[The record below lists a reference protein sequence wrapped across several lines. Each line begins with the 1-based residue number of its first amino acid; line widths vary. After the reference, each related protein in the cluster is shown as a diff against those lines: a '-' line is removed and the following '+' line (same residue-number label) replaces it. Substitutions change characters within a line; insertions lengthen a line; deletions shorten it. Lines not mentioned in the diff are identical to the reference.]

1 MEITPKGE
9 ESDMPTDVM
18 QGRARGVKADL
29 DIRPLTPRVG
39 AEVRNLRL
47 DRLAPGIKQAIYQA
61 WLEHKVLFFR
71 GQADLT
77 TAQFEEFDTIF
88 GEPVAPP
95 TIPVLPGSRF
105 VLELHSEKGGRADD
119 WHTDSSFTPR
129 PDKATILRSLV
140 VPEDLGDTL
149 WGSTAAAYRDLP
161 EPLKRLAENLW
172 VQHSN
177 DYDHTAPPPDASS
190 ALSVL
195 RSKVL
200 RVEHPAV
207 RIHPETGER
216 SILLGAAA
224 KRFVGFSRTETEIL
238 YHLLQ
243 SYVTRPDNVVR
254 WRWQVGDVVIWDNRA
269 TQHMAIN
276 DYGDRLRI
284 MNRISVRGDVPVSI
298 DNQEGGRVLDY

>member
-1 MEITPKGE
+1 
-9 ESDMPTDVM
+9 MPSEVPEYLVLDTD
-18 QGRARGVKADL
+18 QCLK
-29 DIRPLTPRVG
+29 IRPLTPRIG
-39 AEVRNLRL
+39 AEVRDVQLGRL
-47 DRLAPGIKQAIYQA
+47 TASARNKLYEA

-71 GQADLT
+71 GQAGLT
-77 TAQFEEFDTIF
+77 TEQFEEFAAVF

-119 WHTDSSFTPR
+119 WHTDSSFTSR
-129 PDKATILRSLV
+129 PDKATVLRSLV
-140 VPEDLGDTL
+140 IPQDLGDTL
-149 WGSTAAAYRDLP
+149 WASTAAAYQDLP
-161 EPLKRLAENLW
+161 EPLKRLAESLW

-177 DYDHTAPPPDASS
+177 DYDHTAPPPDKSS
-190 ALSVL
+190 ALSAL

-207 RIHPETGER
+207 QVHPETGER
-216 SILLGAAA
+216 CILLGAAA

-238 YHLLQ
+238 YSLLQ
-243 SYVTRPDNVVR
+243 SYVTRPENVVR
-254 WRWQVGDVVIWDNRA
+254 WRWHIGDVAVWDNRA

-284 MNRISVRGDVPVSI
+284 MNRISVRGDEPI
-298 DNQEGGRVLDY
+298 CLDNQKRSRALDY

>member
-1 MEITPKGE
+1 
-9 ESDMPTDVM
+9 MPTNVL
-18 QGRARGVKADL
+18 QNSESGAKADI
-29 DIRPLTPRVG
+29 DIRPLTPRIG
-39 AEVRNLRL
+39 AEVRNIRL
-47 DRLAPGIKQAIYQA
+47 VRLAPDIKQAIYQA

-77 TAQFEEFDTIF
+77 MAQFEEFAAIF

-119 WHTDSSFTPR
+119 WHTDSSFTPH

-140 VPEDLGDTL
+140 VPENLGDTL

-161 EPLKRLAENLW
+161 DPLKRLAESLW

-207 RIHPETGER
+207 RVHPETGER
-216 SILLGAAA
+216 CILLGAAA

-238 YHLLQ
+238 YSLLQ
-243 SYVTRPDNVVR
+243 SYVTRADNVVR

-269 TQHMAIN
+269 TMHMAIN

-284 MNRISVRGDVPVSI
+284 MNRISVRGEVPASI
-298 DNQEGGRVLDY
+298 AGEEGGRVLDY